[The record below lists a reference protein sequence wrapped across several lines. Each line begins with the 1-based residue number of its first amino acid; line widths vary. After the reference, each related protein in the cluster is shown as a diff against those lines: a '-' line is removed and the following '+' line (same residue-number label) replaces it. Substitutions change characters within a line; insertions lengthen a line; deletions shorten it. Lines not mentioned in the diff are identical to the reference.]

1 MDVFLHKLVYEG
13 IKRSEWKN
21 FLRGGEDM
29 KKFGKKIAGFLLAA
43 VLAVTAAF
51 PAFAASKTA
60 VGKIYLT
67 IDSTVGLKNDSEDV
81 TVTPYGDNTD
91 LYYVDNIYIE
101 NNDGNGYTES
111 NPPKITVT
119 LEVADEDN
127 YYFSGTASKDFR
139 LTLSDSAKNG
149 YGKAEYVKAVK
160 KNDRSTVE
168 LTFRLTFDKK
178 TTASTTSTV
187 KAPTGVA
194 WSPNAYGTG
203 TWSAVSGAKYY
214 QLRLLKD
221 GSLTGDEFTIYG
233 TMYDFSRLM
242 GTSGSYS
249 FEVRSVKSTNNTK
262 SAWVRSGE
270 IGSYAAGSW
279 KQSADG
285 RWWWDYG
292 DGTWAA
298 AEWLYISG
306 KWYYFRE
313 DGYMA
318 TGWITLY
325 NKSYYLDP
333 VSGAMYK
340 SGRTPDGLYVNES
353 GVYVPGM

>member
-1 MDVFLHKLVYEG
+1 MSYDVMILALTGYFLAVCLDLAYRAEQVRLQDG
-13 IKRSEWKN
+13 I
-21 FLRGGEDM
+21 
-29 KKFGKKIAGFLLAA
+29 ALAA
-43 VLAVTAAF
+43 VLAVPAAF

-203 TWSAVSGAKYY
+203 IWSAVSGAKYY

-221 GSLTGDEFTIYG
+221 GSLTGDG
-233 TMYDFSRLM
+233 VYDLRN
-242 GTSGSYS
+242 
-249 FEVRSVKSTNNTK
+249 EVRFFET
-262 SAWVRSGE
+262 
-270 IGSYAAGSW
+270 
-279 KQSADG
+279 DG
-285 RWWWDYG
+285 N
-292 DGTWAA
+292 
-298 AEWLYISG
+298 L
-306 KWYYFRE
+306 
-313 DGYMA
+313 
-318 TGWITLY
+318 WILQ
-325 NKSYYLDP
+325 L
-333 VSGAMYK
+333 
-340 SGRTPDGLYVNES
+340 
-353 GVYVPGM
+353 

>member
-1 MDVFLHKLVYEG
+1 
-13 IKRSEWKN
+13 
-21 FLRGGEDM
+21 M
-29 KKFGKKIAGFLLAA
+29 KEFGKKMAGFLLAA
-43 VLAVTAAF
+43 ALAVTAAV
-51 PAFAASKTA
+51 PAFAASRSA

-91 LYYVDNIYIE
+91 LYYVSSVYIE

-119 LEVADEDN
+119 LEVADEEN
-127 YYFSGTASKDFR
+127 YCFSGTASKDFR
-139 LTLSDSAKNG
+139 LTLADSAKDG

-160 KNDRSTVE
+160 KDDRSTIE
-168 LTFRLTFDKK
+168 LTFRLTFNKK

-187 KAPTGVA
+187 KAPAGVI

-203 TWSAVSGAKYY
+203 TWQTVSGAKYY

-233 TMYDFSRLM
+233 TGYDFSRLM
-242 GTSGSYS
+242 GTTGSYS
-249 FEVRSVKSTNNTK
+249 FEVRSVKASNNAK
-262 SAWVRSGE
+262 SAWIRSG
-270 IGSYAAGSW
+270 

-292 DGTWAA
+292 DGTWPAS
-298 AEWLYISG
+298 EWLYING
-306 KWYYFRE
+306 KWYYFQE

-333 VSGAMYK
+333 SSGAMYR
-340 SGRTPDGLYVNES
+340 SERTPDGLYVNES

>member
-1 MDVFLHKLVYEG
+1 MFCMDVFLHKLVYEG

-160 KNDRSTVE
+160 KNDRVTIQAGGGIVADSVPE
-168 LTFRLTFDKK
+168 NEYME
-178 TTASTTSTV
+178 SQN
-187 KAPTGVA
+187 KAG
-194 WSPNAYGTG
+194 
-203 TWSAVSGAKYY
+203 AV
-214 QLRLLKD
+214 
-221 GSLTGDEFTIYG
+221 I
-233 TMYDFSRLM
+233 
-242 GTSGSYS
+242 
-249 FEVRSVKSTNNTK
+249 
-262 SAWVRSGE
+262 
-270 IGSYAAGSW
+270 AAIE
-279 KQSADG
+279 
-285 RWWWDYG
+285 R
-292 DGTWAA
+292 A
-298 AEWLYISG
+298 AEV
-306 KWYYFRE
+306 
-313 DGYMA
+313 DA
-318 TGWITLY
+318 
-325 NKSYYLDP
+325 D
-333 VSGAMYK
+333 
-340 SGRTPDGLYVNES
+340 
-353 GVYVPGM
+353 